1 MANLVAPN
9 TNTGNAFVSQISQS
23 SNDLSEI
30 NDAINRKRLSEEPHL
45 PIRTIIA
52 RMSFAD
58 VRVQQFLAKN
68 NIPEQVQGEFM
79 TFTMEVLK
87 KTSKKDL
94 QEIAGKG
101 AGYNIHSL
109 LHFHGGESVD
119 DSGMKYWADM
129 IRYIFATIL
138 TIISIGLICYSI
150 GAGLAAMPGHPIIL
164 YILLAFDIVL
174 LAYLEG
180 LQIAI
185 LALERTSCETFIQRK
200 RAYAS
205 QTLAMRYNG
214 HNVQRF
220 LVGRQFFVVFVVFLC
235 AQLTTY
241 ADLDIP
247 WMPEWMFVA
256 LIQTGLPGA
265 LIVLAFGQLCP
276 QLIATTNP
284 ITFMNLPGTWSVIQ
298 LCLYFESTGVTHFS
312 WVLAMTTRYL
322 FSMGDHEHIEDPNKD
337 EEMNVIEHIPQNVR
351 NMMKTVKISASDL
364 DALYSE
370 RSTGHVTNPDLG
382 NLACLKGLHH
392 QGNMPN
398 QTTIVRHLVQNKKR
412 VPRCL
417 LPRYNKLHIPAH
429 LVASEYIRRVQTR
442 QQSTNNVERKTF
454 AA

>member
-1 MANLVAPN
+1 L
-9 TNTGNAFVSQISQS
+9 
-23 SNDLSEI
+23 
-30 NDAINRKRLSEEPHL
+30 
-45 PIRTIIA
+45 
-52 RMSFAD
+52 
-58 VRVQQFLAKN
+58 
-68 NIPEQVQGEFM
+68 
-79 TFTMEVLK
+79 
-87 KTSKKDL
+87 
-94 QEIAGKG
+94 
-101 AGYNIHSL
+101 
-109 LHFHGGESVD
+109 
-119 DSGMKYWADM
+119 
-129 IRYIFATIL
+129 
-138 TIISIGLICYSI
+138 
-150 GAGLAAMPGHPIIL
+150 PGHPIIL
-164 YILLAFDIVL
+164 YILLIFDIVL

-185 LALERTSCETFIQRK
+185 LALERTSPETFIQRR

-284 ITFMNLPGTWSVIQ
+284 ITFMQLPGTWSVIQ

-312 WVLAMTTRYL
+312 WVLAMTVRAM
-322 FSMGDHEHIEDPNKD
+322 FSMGSHEHIEDPNKE
-337 EEMNVIEHIPQNVR
+337 EEMDVIQHIPQNVR
-351 NMMKTVKISASDL
+351 NMMKTVKISLSDL
-364 DALYSE
+364 DTLYSKSNQQIC
-370 RSTGHVTNPDLG
+370 STGMVNDLT
-382 NLACLKGLHH
+382 CLKGLQH

-398 QTTIVRHLVQNKKR
+398 PVTIVRHLVNNQQR

-417 LPRYNKLHIPAH
+417 LPRYNKLHIPGH
-429 LVASEYIRRVQTR
+429 LLASEYIRRIETR
-442 QQSTNNVERKTF
+442 IQSSNNVEKKTF

>member
-1 MANLVAPN
+1 VKM
-9 TNTGNAFVSQISQS
+9 QQ
-23 SNDLSEI
+23 
-30 NDAINRKRLSEEPHL
+30 
-45 PIRTIIA
+45 
-52 RMSFAD
+52 FAD
-58 VRVQQFLAKN
+58 PRVQEFLQRN
-68 NIPEQVQGEFM
+68 HIPENVQGEFQ
-79 TFTMEVLK
+79 TFTMEVMR
-87 KTSKKDL
+87 KTSKNDL

-101 AGYNIHSL
+101 AGYNIHAL
-109 LHFHGGESVD
+109 LHKENPDKYAQDNQF
-119 DSGMKYWADM
+119 KYWADM
-129 IRYIFATIL
+129 VRYIFATIL
-138 TIISIGLICYSI
+138 TIISIILICYSI
-150 GAGLAAMPGHPIIL
+150 GAGLAALPGHPIIL
-164 YILLAFDIVL
+164 YILLVFDIVL

-247 WMPEWMFVA
+247 WMPNWMFVA

-284 ITFMNLPGTWSVIQ
+284 ITFMDLPGTWSVIQ

-312 WVLAMTTRYL
+312 WVLAMTVRFVFT
-322 FSMGDHEHIEDPNKD
+322 MGSHEHIEDPNPKPTP
-337 EEMNVIEHIPQNVR
+337 MNVIVPASVKAFME
-351 NMMKTVKISASDL
+351 TVKITNV
-364 DALYSE
+364 DALYAAESHPGQVE
-370 RSTGHVTNPDLG
+370 NKSLD
-382 NLACLKGLHH
+382 NLHCLKGI
-392 QGNMPN
+392 N
-398 QTTIVRHLVQNKKR
+398 QSGKLPKPEEIVHYLYQNKER

-417 LPRYNKLHIPAH
+417 LPKYNKIHIAPH
-429 LVASEYIRRVQTR
+429 LLAFEYIRREEMR
-442 QQSTNNVERKTF
+442 QQRMKHSREEKKSF
-454 AA
+454 QA